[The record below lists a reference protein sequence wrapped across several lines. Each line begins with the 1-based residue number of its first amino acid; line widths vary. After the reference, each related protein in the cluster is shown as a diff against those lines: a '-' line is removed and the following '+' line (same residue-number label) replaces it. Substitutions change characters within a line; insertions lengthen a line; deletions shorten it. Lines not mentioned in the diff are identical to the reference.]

1 MLFGDLA
8 PQVRPLSR
16 WLAAAGW
23 LCTVVGLGMGL
34 IVAVGTGVSL
44 SASMQAIQTAS
55 LVATA
60 SAALLI
66 GTAALSQPMADRD
79 SASPEPWFYPAAAA
93 QVRSFLLGSVVML
106 LGLVGFAMAGLF
118 MPSGPSPQSIAFSQ
132 IFLLGSVSCGLTFL
146 LLNKVLPIAERRAR

>member
-8 PQVRPLSR
+8 PFVRPLSR
-16 WLAAAGW
+16 WLATAGW
-23 LCTVVGLGMGL
+23 FCTLVGLGAGL

-44 SASMQAIQTAS
+44 SPSMQAIQTAS

-60 SAALLI
+60 AAALLI
-66 GTAALSQPMADRD
+66 GSAAASQPVAERD
-79 SASPEPWFYPAAAA
+79 DEAPEPWFYPAAAA
-93 QVRSFLLGSVVML
+93 QVRSFLLGSIVML
-106 LGLVGFAMAGLF
+106 LGLLGFAMAGLF

-146 LLNKVLPIAERRAR
+146 LLNRILPIAERRTR

>member
-8 PQVRPLSR
+8 PLVRPLSR

-23 LCTVVGLGMGL
+23 CCTVVGLGTGL
-34 IVAVGTGVSL
+34 VVAVGTGVSL
-44 SASMQAIQTAS
+44 TPSMQVIQMTG

-60 SAALLI
+60 TAALLI
-66 GTAALSQPMADRD
+66 GTAAAIQPVADPGD
-79 SASPEPWFYPAAAA
+79 DAPEPWFYPAATA
-93 QVRSFLLGSVVML
+93 QVRSFLLGAIVML

-146 LLNKVLPIAERRAR
+146 LLNKVLPIAVRRTR

>member
-8 PQVRPLSR
+8 PLVRPLSR

-23 LCTVVGLGMGL
+23 WCTAVGLGSGL

-44 SASMQAIQTAS
+44 SPSMQGIQTVG

-60 SAALLI
+60 AAALLI
-66 GTAALSQPMADRD
+66 GTAAASQPVADRD
-79 SASPEPWFYPAAAA
+79 DDAPEPWFYPAAAA
-93 QVRSFLLGSVVML
+93 QVRSFLLGSIVMM
-106 LGLVGFAMAGLF
+106 LGLVGFATAGLF

-146 LLNKVLPIAERRAR
+146 LLNKVLPIAERRTR

>member
-8 PQVRPLSR
+8 PFVRPLSR
-16 WLAAAGW
+16 WLATAGW
-23 LCTVVGLGMGL
+23 FCTLVGLGSGL

-44 SASMQAIQTAS
+44 SPSMQAIQTIS

-60 SAALLI
+60 AAALLI
-66 GTAALSQPMADRD
+66 GTAAASQPTSDRHD
-79 SASPEPWFYPAAAA
+79 DAPEPWYYPAAAA
-93 QVRSFLLGSVVML
+93 QVRSFLLGAIVLL
-106 LGLVGFAMAGLF
+106 LGLVGFATAGMF

-146 LLNKVLPIAERRAR
+146 LLNKVLPIAERRTR

>member
-8 PQVRPLSR
+8 PLVRPLSR
-16 WLAAAGW
+16 WLATAGW
-23 LCTVVGLGMGL
+23 FCTLVGLGAGL

-44 SASMQAIQTAS
+44 SPSMQAIQTIS

-60 SAALLI
+60 TAALLI
-66 GTAALSQPMADRD
+66 GTAAASQPLSDRHD
-79 SASPEPWFYPAAAA
+79 DPEPWYYPAAAA
-93 QVRSFLLGSVVML
+93 QVRSFLLGAIVLL
-106 LGLVGFAMAGLF
+106 LGLVGFATAGLF

-146 LLNKVLPIAERRAR
+146 LLNKVLPIAERRTR